1 MSVRGKRWLVVP
13 GVALCSLLGGCASQG
28 PLRPPSL
35 NLPAAVRRLA
45 AERVG
50 DSVEL
55 SWTTPAKTS
64 DGVALTVRRHG
75 AGALTAEIC
84 RSEGALP
91 HTCTPFARVPVT
103 SGAPT
108 TFHDTLPPV
117 LASGPVRGLSY
128 RVRVVNEQGKGAVW
142 TEVVTAA
149 GTAPQPLKALQ
160 AYPVA
165 SGILLRWQPGE
176 AGVMFR
182 VSRGA
187 DTARSTLL
195 RVSEAQAGEGR
206 GISLGS
212 AGGTVDAGGHAG
224 QEQRYVGFRQNAV
237 QLGSTSIVMK
247 SDAVSLVVPATAKLP
262 LPAPPTALE
271 AVVNTLSK
279 PEVDL
284 VWQPPDDVSV
294 TGYRVYRQ
302 DGDAPPVLLT
312 PEPIHGFTFADTGA
326 QAGHRY
332 GYRVSAMNPSGESPA
347 AMATAVLP

>member
-1 MSVRGKRWLVVP
+1 MVP
-13 GVALCSLLGGCASQG
+13 GLVLWSLLGGCASQG

-35 NLPAAVRRLA
+35 NLPAAVRHLA

-50 DSVEL
+50 DRVEL

-91 HTCTPFARVPVT
+91 HTCTPFTRIPVT
-103 SGAPT
+103 SGGPAA
-108 TFHDTLPPV
+108 FHDTLPPA
-117 LASGPVRGLSY
+117 LASGPVRGLYY
-128 RVRVVNEQGKGAVW
+128 RVRVVNAQGKGAVW
-142 TEVVTAA
+142 TEVITAA

-176 AGVMFR
+176 DGVMFR

-195 RVSEAQAGEGR
+195 RVSDSQSGGGR
-206 GISLGS
+206 GTSFEGP
-212 AGGTVDAGGHAG
+212 GGTVDAGGHVG

-237 QLGSTSIVMK
+237 QLGGTSIVMK
-247 SDAVSLVVPATAKLP
+247 SEPVSLVVPATARLP

-302 DGDAPPVLLT
+302 DGATRPVLLT
-312 PEPIHGFTFADTGA
+312 PEAIHGFTFADTGA

-332 GYRVSAMNPSGESPA
+332 GYRVSAVNPSGESSA